1 MDCGKEKKHD
11 SSFTR
16 KVVLVGNPNVGKSVI
31 FGAFTGRYATVS
43 NYPGT
48 TVEVSRG
55 VVTLK
60 GEKTLLIDS
69 PGTNTLVPTSEDEV
83 VTRDI
88 LIGERIDSVLQV
100 MDTKNIR
107 RGLLVTLQLA
117 EMALPVAIALNMYDE
132 AGEKGI
138 DVNVDKLKAIL
149 KTEVVPTIAT
159 QRWGL
164 DKLKAA
170 PAASKP
176 IPELLSYPEPI
187 DRVARSIEALLPEGI
202 ESKRAISLM
211 LVAGDETM
219 EGWAV
224 KTLDSSTLKKITGMV
239 TTLQKRYSEPV
250 GFMINRLRL
259 GRVDKIISEVVTQAP
274 VKGGPVTEFIGRW
287 SMHPVGGLFILL
299 GVLLAMYEFVGVLGA
314 GFFVDLIESHIFG
327 EYLNPWITRVVEYII
342 PWTIV
347 RELIVGEYGM
357 VTMALTYAIAIVLPI
372 VSFFFNSRII
382 I

>member
-1 MDCGKEKKHD
+1 MNCGKEKDQGGTYSK
-11 SSFTR
+11 

-88 LIGERIDSVLQV
+88 LINEKIDCALQV

-117 EMALPVAIALNMYDE
+117 EMDIPVGVSLNMYDE
-132 AGEKGI
+132 AGEKGFEI
-138 DVNVDKLKAIL
+138 DVEKLKGIL
-149 KTEVVPTIAT
+149 GTEVVPTIAT

-164 DKLKAA
+164 DKLKATPSLSCNIA
-170 PAASKP
+170 ELVTYPA
-176 IPELLSYPEPI
+176 PI
-187 DRVARSIEALLPEGI
+187 DKAAREVEALLPATVSSG
-202 ESKRAISLM
+202 RAISLM
-211 LVAGDETM
+211 LVAGDDTM
-219 EGWAV
+219 EGWVKKNLDAAAV
-224 KTLDSSTLKKITGMV
+224 KEVSAIVSA
-239 TTLQKRYSEPV
+239 LQGRYSEPV
-250 GFMINRLRL
+250 GFVINKLRL
-259 GRVDKIISEVVTQAP
+259 ARVDKIVDEVVTMTP
-274 VKGGPVTEFIGRW
+274 VKGGVISEFIGKW

-299 GVLLAMYEFVGVLGA
+299 GVLFVMYEFVGVLGA
-314 GFFVDLIESHIFG
+314 GYF
-327 EYLNPWITRVVEYII
+327 
-342 PWTIV
+342 
-347 RELIVGEYGM
+347 
-357 VTMALTYAIAIVLPI
+357 
-372 VSFFFNSRII
+372 
-382 I
+382 